1 VVFSVTDAQSLQDLD
16 AFKTQ
21 ILRAKDSPKVRQ
33 SSCGLSF
40 VKGDRRADMEMQ
52 TQVPMVICA
61 NKIDLEHLREVDRS
75 EGEAVAAKANA
86 TYIETR
92 CA

>member
-1 VVFSVTDAQSLQDLD
+1 MPNVWYAIKSGYDGN
-16 AFKTQ
+16 
-21 ILRAKDSPKVRQ
+21 
-33 SSCGLSF
+33 C
-40 VKGDRRADMEMQ
+40 Q

-92 CA
+92 CALRWARRMHVCSSS